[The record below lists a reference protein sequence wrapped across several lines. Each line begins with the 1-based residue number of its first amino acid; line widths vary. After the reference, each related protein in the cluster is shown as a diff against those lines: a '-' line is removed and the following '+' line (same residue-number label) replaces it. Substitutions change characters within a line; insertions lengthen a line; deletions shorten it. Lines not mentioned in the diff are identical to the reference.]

1 MLGAEIDLMPNEK
14 MVLASNPHWFYFWKE
29 VVATVVVIIV
39 LLVFAVINVSWI
51 DNVLRWLLI
60 AGVIV
65 LLVSIGIRYAN
76 WKTTRFAITS
86 ERVAYQSGMF
96 RRRGVSIPLNRVNN
110 VNFHQSVIARMLNN
124 GVVVI
129 ESAGET
135 GDSVFENIP
144 NPERVRTTIFAQV
157 EADEQRD
164 SDRDAAAL
172 AKAMQQQIPP
182 AASAQAQSAPGATP
196 QERLAQL
203 DALRAQGL
211 VSDSEYA
218 SKRQQILDQI

>member
-1 MLGAEIDLMPNEK
+1 MFDPTIDLMPNEK
-14 MVLASNPHWFYFWKE
+14 MILASNPHWMYFGKE
-29 VVATVVVIIV
+29 VLGGLVIIGV
-39 LLVFAVINVSWI
+39 LILTMLSNVSWI
-51 DNVLRWLLI
+51 DTTLQWLMVVGIIAVLISL
-60 AGVIV
+60 VI
-65 LLVSIGIRYAN
+65 RFAN
-76 WKTTRFAITS
+76 WKTTRFAITT

-110 VNFHQSVIARMLNN
+110 VNFNQSLIARMFNN
-124 GVVVI
+124 GVVTI

-144 NPERVRTTIFAQV
+144 NPKNVRAVIFGQV

-172 AKAMQQQIPP
+172 IKAMQDNIAPPSTSP
-182 AASAQAQSAPGATP
+182 AAGQPTP

-203 DALRAQGL
+203 DALRDQGL
-211 VSDSEYA
+211 VSDVEYA
-218 SKRQQILDQI
+218 TKRQQILDEL

>member
-29 VVATVVVIIV
+29 VAGAGVLIVILFIMATID
-39 LLVFAVINVSWI
+39 VSWI
-51 DNVLRWLLI
+51 DNSLRWLFI
-60 AGVIV
+60 IGIV
-65 LLVSIGIRYAN
+65 LLLVSVGFRYAN

-110 VNFHQSVIARMLNN
+110 VNFHQSLIARMLNN
-124 GVVVI
+124 GVVTI

-144 NPERVRTTIFAQV
+144 DPEHVRTLIFKQV
-157 EADEQRD
+157 EADEQAD

-172 AKAMQQQIPP
+172 AKAMRDQIPP
-182 AASAQAQSAPGATP
+182 AGDAAPAPPSAQD
-196 QERLAQL
+196 RLA
-203 DALRAQGL
+203 ALEDMKEQGL
-211 VSDSEYA
+211 VNDAEYA
-218 SKRQQILDQI
+218 TKRQQILDEF